1 MSFRSDSSLAQ
12 PTTSLTALFWVH
24 IALLSELIM
33 RTLFILFIL
42 HLIAVRGDA
51 RLRREIDEL
60 YAGVE
65 GSEFN
70 PRREEGALGAM
81 LAPRLDPGAV
91 ASNICGYL
99 GGQPSSCH
107 I

>member
-1 MSFRSDSSLAQ
+1 M
-12 PTTSLTALFWVH
+12 
-24 IALLSELIM
+24 M
-33 RTLFILFIL
+33 RTLFILFTL

-51 RLRREIDEL
+51 RLRREIDEP

-70 PRREEGALGAM
+70 PRREEGILGAM
-81 LAPRLDPGAV
+81 LALRSDPGAV